1 MGARMNKEK
10 IILDKITEWLKE
22 EVIDNQ
28 DIVDAYDNGD
38 NAITTSGDDDILYG
52 RYECSKGLLNQID
65 KWGQE

>member
-1 MGARMNKEK
+1 MNKEK
-10 IILDKITEWLKE
+10 IILDKITKWLKE

-38 NAITTSGDDDILYG
+38 NAITTSDDDILYG
-52 RYECSKGLLNQID
+52 RYECAKGLLNQID